1 MGCVGKQMKTKNIER
16 KASDKLKF
24 VKWEMKIADVF
35 QYSVY
40 QTLIYCRRKNT
51 KKT

>member
-1 MGCVGKQMKTKNIER
+1 MGSKADEKIER

-24 VKWEMKIADVF
+24 IKWEMKIADVF

-40 QTLIYCRRKNT
+40 QTLIYCR
-51 KKT
+51 KKTTTQNRQ